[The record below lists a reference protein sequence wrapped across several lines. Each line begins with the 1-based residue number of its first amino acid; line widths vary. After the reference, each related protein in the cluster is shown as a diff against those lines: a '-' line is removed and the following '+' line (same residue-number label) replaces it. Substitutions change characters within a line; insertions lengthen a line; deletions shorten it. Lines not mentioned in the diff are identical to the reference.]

1 MKTAALAMILA
12 AALAGVA
19 LGAVSGG
26 STAVSADGLLQF
38 YPPQAVSCIAVRV
51 EVPEDKMITGLKWY
65 NGSGSQA
72 FPRILVATGNGF
84 EPPAYDQAVAIAQNV
99 HGQEQAWSEVA
110 FSDPIASQSG
120 TLFIVIEY
128 PENYAPETGQPVLG
142 VGYANHESPHHY
154 FVTGDGQKWIK
165 VTSRC
170 RVLLEP
176 VLADRDPGIGVMG
189 AHQEPDAPGAA
200 LATGL
205 FSSPNPF
212 NPETKIELNLPAA
225 VSGDVRI
232 MDVRGRVVAD
242 LHHGALA
249 QGRSTFVWQGR
260 DNAGRTVASGVYWV
274 VAQTNDQKFV
284 RKIMLVK

>member
-1 MKTAALAMILA
+1 MKTAVLAMILA
-12 AALAGVA
+12 ATWGGVA
-19 LGAVSGG
+19 FGAVSG
-26 STAVSADGLLQF
+26 SATAVSADGVLQF
-38 YPPQAVSCIAVRV
+38 DPPQAVSCIAVRV
-51 EVPEDKMITGLKWY
+51 EVPQDKMITGLKWY
-65 NGSGSQA
+65 NGSGTQA

-99 HGQEQAWSEVA
+99 QGQEHAWSEVA
-110 FSDPIASQSG
+110 FTDPIASQSG

-142 VGYANHESPHHY
+142 VGYANLESPRHY

-165 VTSRC
+165 VTSRY

-176 VLADRDPGIGVMG
+176 VLADRDPGIGAMG

-200 LATGL
+200 VNMGL
-205 FSSPNPF
+205 FSAPNPF
-212 NPETKIELNLPAA
+212 NPETKIELNLPSA

-232 MDVRGRVVAD
+232 LDVRGRVVAD

-249 QGRSTFVWQGR
+249 QGANTFVWQGR

-274 VAQTNDQKFV
+274 LAQTTGQKLV